1 MSLLKN
7 KRILIVEDT
16 TIAATFLARELATL
30 QVQVVGLARSDKEA
44 IELTA
49 KYTPDLILMDIHL
62 ADGASG
68 IEAARQINSRFAV
81 PVIYTTSYADDET
94 LSQALNTSPYGYLIK
109 PFNIDTLKVTCETAL
124 RRVELEHQGQA
135 SEKSFQNTAQA
146 LVLGVEE
153 LTNEGESFDFVD
165 ASSLQNRFGCST
177 TIPRKA
183 FLTLF
188 DADQQQTIEAQ
199 LRSSS
204 SLRHTVCIDADQD
217 IWADIMFNDI
227 QTAGETYYIGSVVDV
242 TPRKRPRHKLGLASL
257 MLKELAEGTAILAE
271 DFTIVRINA
280 QLPRLLKINSDVL
293 IGKSLFDLG
302 ISNILMSA
310 CTSDLKQGVAR
321 EKIVLLD
328 GNGDEFPALLT
339 LTALESEHNEGGYVM
354 TLSDIT
360 ELNQAEKK
368 LEALAFTD
376 TLTGTGNRNYMK
388 LLLNDRVYQDAI
400 DALVF
405 IDLDGFKAIND
416 TYGHDIGDE
425 VLCECANRLHDIIR
439 EADTLI
445 RHGGDEFVVL
455 VQQSEDLQT
464 FGDRLLEAFEDP
476 ITVQDLDLS
485 VGASIGIAESQLPS
499 DANELLKRADIAM
512 YEAKKQGKNRVV
524 FYSDSHNDAIEYRL
538 FVEQGLLEAITN
550 HELYA
555 TYQPIVNTG
564 GEIVALEALCRWR
577 NQDLGDIH
585 PASFI
590 PIAEETGLINELGL
604 KMLREVCIARN
615 LLKEA
620 GLGHIRVHL
629 NVSILQLNSNA
640 LVSKFVAF
648 LDEFDVRAQDIV
660 LEVTE
665 SAMHDIGTRRI
676 LRQLAASGFTI
687 AVDDFGSGYASVAEL
702 TEAYTHIVKLDK
714 SLMPGKYGPEA
725 KRVVVDSLIQL
736 CSKLG
741 KSVLLEGIE
750 NAEQAD
756 FARHAGCDL
765 MQGFFYHEPL
775 TISELI
781 NYFQKQASA

>member
-30 QVQVVGLARSDKEA
+30 EVQVVGLARTDKEA
-44 IELTA
+44 LELTA

-62 ADGASG
+62 AGGASG
-68 IEAARQINSRFAV
+68 IDAARQINRRFGV

-94 LSQALNTSPYGYLIK
+94 LALALNTSPYGYLIK
-109 PFNIDTLKVTCETAL
+109 PFNIKTLKVTCETAL
-124 RRVELEHQGQA
+124 RRVELEQQGQDT
-135 SEKSFQNTAQA
+135 EKSFQNTAQA
-146 LVLGVEE
+146 LELGVEE
-153 LTNEGESFDFVD
+153 LTNEGESFEFVD

-177 TIPRKA
+177 TIPREA
-183 FLTLF
+183 FLNLF
-188 DADQQQTIEAQ
+188 DTDQQQTIETQ
-199 LRSSS
+199 LQSTS
-204 SLRHTVCIDADQD
+204 SLRRTLCIDVEHD
-217 IWADIMFNDI
+217 IWADIMLNDI
-227 QTAGETYYIGSVVDV
+227 QPGVEGYYVGSVVDV
-242 TPRKRPRHKLGLASL
+242 TARKRPRHKLGLASL
-257 MLKELAEGTAILAE
+257 MLKELAEGTAILSE
-271 DFTIVRINA
+271 DFTIMRINA
-280 QLPRLLKINSDVL
+280 QLPRLLKINSDTLV
-293 IGKSLFDLG
+293 GKSLFDLG
-302 ISNILMSA
+302 INNILMSA
-310 CTSDLKQGVAR
+310 CTSELKQGVAR

-339 LTALESEHNEGGYVM
+339 LSALESERNEGGYVM

-425 VLCECANRLHDIIR
+425 VLCECANRLHEIIR

-464 FGDRLLEAFEDP
+464 FGERLLEAFEDP
-476 ITVQDLDLS
+476 IKVQDLDLS
-485 VGASIGIAESQLPS
+485 VGASIGIAESRLPS

-648 LDEFDVRAQDIV
+648 LNEFDVRAQDIV

-714 SLMPGKYGPEA
+714 SLMPGKYGPES

-775 TISELI
+775 TISALI
-781 NYFQKQASA
+781 NHFQKQASA

>member
-7 KRILIVEDT
+7 KRILVVEDT
-16 TIAATFLARELATL
+16 TIAATFLARELSAL
-30 QVQVVGLARSDKEA
+30 RALVVGLARSDQEA
-44 IELTA
+44 LELTA
-49 KYTPDLILMDIHL
+49 KHSPDLILMDIHL
-62 ADGASG
+62 ANGASG
-68 IEAARQINSRFAV
+68 IETARLITAQYGV
-81 PVIYTTSYADDET
+81 PIIYTTSYSDDET
-94 LSQALNTSPYGYLIK
+94 LALALNTSPYGYLVK
-109 PFNIDTLKVTCETAL
+109 PYSTDTLKVTCETAF
-124 RRVELEHQGQA
+124 RRIELEHTGQA

-146 LVLGVEE
+146 LELGVDE
-153 LTNEGESFDFVD
+153 LSNEGESFEFVD

-177 TIPRKA
+177 VIPKQTFIDLFEQKKQQKIKSQIAHATTVRQA
-183 FLTLF
+183 F
-188 DADQQQTIEAQ
+188 
-199 LRSSS
+199 
-204 SLRHTVCIDADQD
+204 CIDTEHDVWVD
-217 IWADIMFNDI
+217 VMFNDI
-227 QTAGETYYIGSVVDV
+227 QESEDTYQIGSVVDV
-242 TPRKRPRHKLGLASL
+242 TARKRPRHKLGLSSL
-257 MLKELAEGTAILAE
+257 MLKQLAEGVAVLSDKFVILQANDE
-271 DFTIVRINA
+271 LAT
-280 QLPRLLKINSDVL
+280 LLKIQKNTMV
-293 IGKSLFDLG
+293 GKRLSDLG
-302 ISNILMSA
+302 ISDAVLAA
-310 CTSDLKQGVAR
+310 CNPEVTAGVVR
-321 EKIVLLD
+321 EQLGLLD
-328 GNGDEFPALLT
+328 GNGDEFPALVT
-339 LTALESEHNEGGYVM
+339 ISALEPKSSRAGYIM

-400 DALVF
+400 EALVF

-455 VQQSEDLQT
+455 VQQSEDLQI
-464 FGDRLLEAFEDP
+464 FGERLLKAFEDP
-476 ITVQDLDLS
+476 IHVQDLDLS
-485 VGASIGIAESQLPS
+485 VGASIGIAHSRLKS

-524 FYSDSHNDAIEYRL
+524 FYSDSHNEAIEYRL

-585 PASFI
+585 PSSFI

-620 GLGHIRVHL
+620 GLNHIRVHL

-648 LDEFDVRAQDIV
+648 LNEFNVCAQDIV

-676 LRQLAASGFTI
+676 LRQLASSGFTI

-714 SLMPGKYGPEA
+714 TLMPGKYGPES
-725 KRVVVDSLIQL
+725 KRIVVDSLIQM

-765 MQGFFYHEPL
+765 MQGFYYHEPM

-781 NYFQKQASA
+781 SHFQKQASA

>member
-30 QVQVVGLARSDKEA
+30 EVQVVGLARTDKEA
-44 IELTA
+44 LELTA

-62 ADGASG
+62 AGGASG
-68 IEAARQINSRFAV
+68 IDAARQINRRFGV

-94 LSQALNTSPYGYLIK
+94 LALALNTSPYGYLIK
-109 PFNIDTLKVTCETAL
+109 PFNIKTLKVTCETAL
-124 RRVELEHQGQA
+124 RRVELEQQGQDT
-135 SEKSFQNTAQA
+135 EKSFQNTAQA
-146 LVLGVEE
+146 LELGVEE
-153 LTNEGESFDFVD
+153 LTNEGESFEFVD

-177 TIPRKA
+177 TIPREA
-183 FLTLF
+183 FLNLF
-188 DADQQQTIEAQ
+188 DTDQQQTIETQ
-199 LRSSS
+199 LQSTS
-204 SLRHTVCIDADQD
+204 SLRRTLCIDVEHD
-217 IWADIMFNDI
+217 IWADIMLNDI
-227 QTAGETYYIGSVVDV
+227 QPGVEGYYVGSVVDV
-242 TPRKRPRHKLGLASL
+242 TARKRPRHKLGLASL
-257 MLKELAEGTAILAE
+257 MLKELAEGTAILSE
-271 DFTIVRINA
+271 DFTIMRINA
-280 QLPRLLKINSDVL
+280 QLPRLLKINSDTLV
-293 IGKSLFDLG
+293 GKSLFDLG
-302 ISNILMSA
+302 INNILMSA
-310 CTSDLKQGVAR
+310 CTSELKQGVAR

-339 LTALESEHNEGGYVM
+339 LSALESERNEGGYVM

-425 VLCECANRLHDIIR
+425 VLCECANRLHEIIR

-464 FGDRLLEAFEDP
+464 FGERLLEAFEDP
-476 ITVQDLDLS
+476 INVQDLDLS
-485 VGASIGIAESQLPS
+485 VGASIGIAESRLPS

-648 LDEFDVRAQDIV
+648 LNEFDVRAQDIV

-714 SLMPGKYGPEA
+714 SLMPGKYGPES

-775 TISELI
+775 TISALI
-781 NYFQKQASA
+781 NHFQKQASA